1 MWHSNPSQS
10 SPNNSTTKKKPGCG
24 APQTPKPHCW
34 ANHPLFFYF
43 GQVVRCVQRSSCCR
57 AGRRSCTALAT
68 QAGRFLLG
76 PNRKPVSPGVQA
88 AVLCCCEM
96 FARIASPIQCFLS
109 CSFVCLL
116 CIHSAFALDTLDP
129 PKGRDPNRRPTTPCR
144 DALQN

>member
-10 SPNNSTTKKKPGCG
+10 SPNNSTTKRKTWMRCSPDTKTTLLGEPP
-24 APQTPKPHCW
+24 A
-34 ANHPLFFYF
+34 